1 MNPIFNDYFDL
12 NVQMDTKLFDYL
24 NNKKAKFEIR
34 HYIIQGKSDN
44 LDAYGLSRLGHKT
57 EPIESHRS

>member
-1 MNPIFNDYFDL
+1 
-12 NVQMDTKLFDYL
+12 MDTKLFDYL